1 MDEEMTNEQSAR
13 LEMLNSYLELDMLLE
28 ELELKD
34 EDKEV
39 IEKIKARKKE
49 LRESLKHRR

>member
-1 MDEEMTNEQSAR
+1 MTNEQSAR
-13 LEMLNSYLELDMLLE
+13 LEMLNSYLELDMLLD

-39 IEKIKARKKE
+39 IEKIKTRKKE
-49 LRESLKHRR
+49 LCESLKHRR